1 MILKFSSWIVLT
13 IGLVYTP
20 NTLFIPF
27 SGNSF
32 VTPVEIIIIVKIIM
46 IILSA
51 PTADNSKVH
60 CTCYKSWSPGWLKI
74 SIIYCRLFLHTLHL
88 LCWSSSSTWM
98 PYYLTISTCFP
109 RIAVVFLLKTI
120 TMSLVSSL
128 VSFTFRSR
136 WFLPD
141 HHPSLI
147 LQNIIIFLTW
157 SYTESLRCTGCS
169 FSHDEW
175 KY

>member
-51 PTADNSKVH
+51 PTAEHRKVH
-60 CTCYKSWSPGWLKI
+60 CTCHKSWSPGWLKI
-74 SIIYCRLFLHTLHL
+74 SIIYCRHWWMSACFFCIHFTYCVGLPVQRGCHTT
-88 LCWSSSSTWM
+88 S
-98 PYYLTISTCFP
+98 PYQHD
-109 RIAVVFLLKTI
+109 FLLKTI